1 MEEKDKNKRR
11 NLLALGLIAGAGAL
25 TGAGIH
31 KVISDTVGEK
41 IKMITASGEVVEVDA
56 RHLPQK
62 GTVTKVSN
70 AELKKWMEDEKG

>member
-11 NLLALGLIAGAGAL
+11 ELLALGLIAGAGVL

-31 KVISDTVGEK
+31 KVISDAGSEK

-56 RHLPQK
+56 RHVTQK
-62 GTVTKVSN
+62 GAITKVSN